1 MVGRVQLN
9 SSDPSWQ
16 SFSRSHLH
24 LALMHWPLSHRNW
37 ASVDEPAVVL
47 QEAFSHSAS
56 SEPSSQSTSE
66 SHFHDMGMHLALKSG
81 GKSEDEN
88 EDLSISFQ
96 AFCYKHVPL
105 TPTDSCL
112 GAKYGLACPPTHQNN
127 FAPSRVMWLSHCN
140 FIFRATRI
148 LYFFLI
154 HLRELQQVNENSPL

>member
-1 MVGRVQLN
+1 MAPVLNPQVNSSWEQTVVGRVQLN

-66 SHFHDMGMHLALKSG
+66 SHFHEMGMHLALKV
-81 GKSEDEN
+81 GK
-88 EDLSISFQ
+88 
-96 AFCYKHVPL
+96 K
-105 TPTDSCL
+105 
-112 GAKYGLACPPTHQNN
+112 
-127 FAPSRVMWLSHCN
+127 
-140 FIFRATRI
+140 
-148 LYFFLI
+148 
-154 HLRELQQVNENSPL
+154 